1 MPDEQTGLVKEN
13 YVWSVLLHRGATPE
27 GVFLHLPPGS
37 YDHDLFTMTWGPTIA
52 ALSYVFDKSLDEN
65 ILQKAITG
73 FRYAISNSQQLR
85 WWNTEVFGR
94 TATQHKTTS
103 ISFTKGSPFLYCCGT
118 KSPQPLELF
127 VVVFFY
133 SQATVAHLSSPLFHS
148 SFSCWLD
155 SIHHLQW
162 THIILLTDTVFD
174 SFRLFLNHSIPYAV
188 VDQGF

>member
-103 ISFTKGSPFLYCCGT
+103 ISFTKGSPFLYWCGT

-127 VVVFFY
+127 VVVFFLL
-133 SQATVAHLSSPLFHS
+133 TGHRSSPFQPTISL
-148 SFSCWLD
+148 
-155 SIHHLQW
+155 
-162 THIILLTDTVFD
+162 IILLLARLDSSFAVDTHHFID
-174 SFRLFLNHSIPYAV
+174 RYCI
-188 VDQGF
+188 